1 MCPTFISHICSF
13 KRIHIE
19 IYSMHSNYFN
29 LSFYR
34 NTSIDSGIWWMY
46 PIWVEK
52 FETTGKIRSLQILHD
67 GQDSFTT
74 DIARRARFSDKKL
87 ARGARFLLR
96 FTQFELK
103 SLRHRARFFY
113 YKFSTTGKIL
123 LRPFYPIRVE
133 KIDTKGKILLLQ
145 TSRMY
150 PALPGKKDVIL
161 KPFPIDFSF
170 SNLAGR
176 AGFFLEKFG
185 GTGKIFFQKFG
196 GTENIFS

>member
-67 GQDSFTT
+67 GQDFFTT
-74 DIARRARFSDKKL
+74 DIARRARFSDKNWREGQEFYYVLPNLSWKVWDTEQDSFTTNL
-87 ARGARFLLR
+87 ARRAKFFYDR
-96 FTQFELK
+96 FTRFGLK
-103 SLRHRARFFY
+103 RLTRRARFFY
-113 YKFSTTGKIL
+113 YK
-123 LRPFYPIRVE
+123 
-133 KIDTKGKILLLQ
+133 
-145 TSRMY
+145 
-150 PALPGKKDVIL
+150 
-161 KPFPIDFSF
+161 
-170 SNLAGR
+170 LAGVPGVAR
-176 AGFFLEKFG
+176 EKRRHSETISNRFF
-185 GTGKIFFQKFG
+185 FF
-196 GTENIFS
+196 